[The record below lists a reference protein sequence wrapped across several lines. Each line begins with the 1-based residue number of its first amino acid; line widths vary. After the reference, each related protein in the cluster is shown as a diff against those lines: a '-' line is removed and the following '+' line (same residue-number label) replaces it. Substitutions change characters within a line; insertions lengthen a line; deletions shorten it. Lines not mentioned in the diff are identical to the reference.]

1 MARKN
6 AENIHNITSA
16 WERSGLFPGNPQLI
30 IQKLGLEKLKT
41 RPITPP
47 DITLRGSDGKSISL
61 SLRTSVNIKDVDQI
75 LEKIKKDENDDDFTL
90 IDKLGKACSSAIAN
104 LLLAQETNN
113 DLIKIDKRKKDKKE
127 KQDKK
132 DQKELQ
138 KEFRDLGRL
147 GPELFEKRRSRSPKK
162 KPTVVKPTVVPSVS
176 GPLIPLFI
184 TSPQPHR
191 GGRVRGGRVMI
202 EETIEDDEVVEVNIT
217 NW

>member
-1 MARKN
+1 MDKNHFLQIIQMARKN

-113 DLIKIDKRKKDKKE
+113 DLIKIDKRKKDK
-127 KQDKK
+127 
-132 DQKELQ
+132 
-138 KEFRDLGRL
+138 
-147 GPELFEKRRSRSPKK
+147 
-162 KPTVVKPTVVPSVS
+162 VS
-176 GPLIPLFI
+176 HSIAHLNQGQIMNL
-184 TSPQPHR
+184 
-191 GGRVRGGRVMI
+191 
-202 EETIEDDEVVEVNIT
+202 EVVQQ
-217 NW
+217 